1 MFFCQYCEILR
12 KLVLRKNCEWV
23 LLNCIVGNKVE
34 GRISRRFFKENK
46 TRQIFWG
53 GAKNVRFSKKLPCF
67 VFLKHPFLDLPFSL
81 ITDCIKKVEWNPKHS
96 L

>member
-23 LLNCIVGNKVE
+23 LLICIVGNKVE

-53 GAKNVRFSKKLPCF
+53 GGKKCSFFEKTAVLCFLETPVFRFA
-67 VFLKHPFLDLPFSL
+67 L

>member
-12 KLVLRKNCEWV
+12 KPILRKICERV

-34 GRISRRFFKENK
+34 GRISRRFLKENK

-53 GAKNVRFSKKLPCF
+53 IKTAVLCFLETPVLRFALFPYYRFYQKS
-67 VFLKHPFLDLPFSL
+67 
-81 ITDCIKKVEWNPKHS
+81 
-96 L
+96 

>member
-12 KLVLRKNCEWV
+12 KPILRKIYERV
-23 LLNCIVGNKVE
+23 PLNCIVGNKVE
-34 GRISRRFFKENK
+34 GRISRRFLKENK

-53 GAKNVRFSKKLPCF
+53 IKTAVLCFLETPVLRFA
-67 VFLKHPFLDLPFSL
+67 FSL
-81 ITDCIKKVEWNPKHS
+81 ITDFIKKVELNPTHS